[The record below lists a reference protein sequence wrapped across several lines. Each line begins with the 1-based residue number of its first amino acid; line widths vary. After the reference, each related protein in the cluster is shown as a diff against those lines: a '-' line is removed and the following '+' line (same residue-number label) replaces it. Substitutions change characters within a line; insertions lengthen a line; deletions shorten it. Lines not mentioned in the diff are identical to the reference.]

1 MYRQSTSS
9 IYYKKSEQESDSQVV
24 FFEETQHKDKFNVKT
39 IIHGLIIVFVE
50 DSFVS
55 IDVNEFEDIV
65 ASANE
70 E

>member
-1 MYRQSTSS
+1 M
-9 IYYKKSEQESDSQVV
+9 V

-39 IIHGLIIVFVE
+39 IIHGLISVSVE
-50 DSFVS
+50 DSIVS

>member
-1 MYRQSTSS
+1 M
-9 IYYKKSEQESDSQVV
+9 V

-39 IIHGLIIVFVE
+39 IIHGLISVSVE
-50 DSFVS
+50 ESIVS